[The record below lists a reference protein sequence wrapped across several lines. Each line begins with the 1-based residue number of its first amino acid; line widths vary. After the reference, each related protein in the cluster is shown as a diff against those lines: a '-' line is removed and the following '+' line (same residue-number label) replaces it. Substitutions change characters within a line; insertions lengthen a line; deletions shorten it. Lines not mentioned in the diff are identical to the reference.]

1 MNIRTA
7 LPAAAFLLT
16 LPFLAAC
23 GGGGAASK
31 AAAPALDV
39 RPATEVTSAGATP
52 TPSPTAQA
60 AVAQIAATQAAST
73 PDPVST
79 TAAAEPTAAPA
90 TTAAAEP
97 TAAAA
102 TTTAASPTPAPA
114 PAPVMFT
121 LSMRDETF
129 SPTSLAV
136 RANQAVTVIQR
147 NDGKEIHNWAL
158 CQSTACDQFVVEGDL
173 LAGGKQ
179 GQSDFTIAQP
189 GTYKYVCEVHAK
201 TMFGTIVVT

>member
-39 RPATEVTSAGATP
+39 RPATQVTSAGATP

-79 TAAAEPTAAPA
+79 TAAAEPTAA
-90 TTAAAEP
+90 
-97 TAAAA
+97 AA
-102 TTTAASPTPAPA
+102 TTTAASPTPALA